1 MARHAH
7 VARQPI
13 YDRRLEVVGYEL
25 LFRDQGGTAFDADPD
40 AATSSVV
47 LEILSTL
54 GLERLVGSSR
64 AHVNVT
70 RAFLLEA
77 DVAAV
82 PGARIVLEIPP
93 DARVDTRLVHRLKT
107 LKSQGFTVA
116 LDNFT
121 DEPSR
126 RPLLPLADLV
136 KIDLLGADSRVVGAA
151 MRMLAAHPC
160 RLVASR
166 IENYDVLEEARG
178 LGFDFF
184 QGHFFAMPK
193 PVKDSEIPAAHVERL
208 RVIAR
213 LEAPDVGFDQL
224 REIISQDVG
233 LSYRFLRYVNTAF
246 FSLRRKVSS
255 VQEALAL
262 LGEQS
267 VKRWITLVVLAGI
280 DGKPHELLVT
290 ALVRAKTC
298 ELLAA
303 TDDPRER
310 EALFTTGLFS
320 VVDAMMDA
328 PMRDVIAWL
337 PFSGPLADGLV
348 ERTGPYGAVLG
359 QVLAHERGERVP
371 AGAAAGASAGRVGH
385 AYLDAVAWANEAGR
399 ELR

>member
-40 AATSSVV
+40 AATSSVI

-151 MRMLAAHPC
+151 MRMLAEHPC

-166 IENYDVLEEARG
+166 IENYDVLEDALG

-193 PVKDSEIPAAHVERL
+193 PVKD
-208 RVIAR
+208 
-213 LEAPDVGFDQL
+213 
-224 REIISQDVG
+224 
-233 LSYRFLRYVNTAF
+233 LSL
-246 FSLRRKVSS
+246 
-255 VQEALAL
+255 
-262 LGEQS
+262 
-267 VKRWITLVVLAGI
+267 IHI
-280 DGKPHELLVT
+280 
-290 ALVRAKTC
+290 
-298 ELLAA
+298 
-303 TDDPRER
+303 
-310 EALFTTGLFS
+310 
-320 VVDAMMDA
+320 
-328 PMRDVIAWL
+328 
-337 PFSGPLADGLV
+337 
-348 ERTGPYGAVLG
+348 
-359 QVLAHERGERVP
+359 
-371 AGAAAGASAGRVGH
+371 
-385 AYLDAVAWANEAGR
+385 
-399 ELR
+399 